1 MITFLLLAYFPVA
14 ILLGSAVGKLIE
26 TRDPYD
32 DNSPPLG

>member
-1 MITFLLLAYFPVA
+1 MIALLCLAYFPVA

-32 DNSPPLG
+32 DSSPPLG

>member
-1 MITFLLLAYFPVA
+1 MITLLCLAYFPVA
-14 ILLGSAVGKLIE
+14 LILGSAVGKLIS

>member
-1 MITFLLLAYFPVA
+1 MIALLLLAYFPVA
-14 ILLGSAVGKLIE
+14 LILGSAVGKLIE